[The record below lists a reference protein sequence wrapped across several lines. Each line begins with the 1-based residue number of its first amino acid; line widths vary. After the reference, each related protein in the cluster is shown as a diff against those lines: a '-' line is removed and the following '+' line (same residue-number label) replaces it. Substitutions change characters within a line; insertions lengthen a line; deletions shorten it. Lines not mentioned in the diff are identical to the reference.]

1 MCVCVPY
8 LCGKQVLFQSP
19 EDGTQMML
27 TPEMSM
33 ALQNQIGADIMMV
46 PPMRYL
52 HLGFP
57 FCDSACV
64 VAPAGLGRRGRQQ
77 DSQPRAVHGGMPPHT
92 SLDRPM
98 HCGPFAPA

>member
-1 MCVCVPY
+1 MCVCVCVPY

-46 PPMRYL
+46 PHAVL
-52 HLGFP
+52 ALGVSF
-57 FCDSACV
+57 
-64 VAPAGLGRRGRQQ
+64 L
-77 DSQPRAVHGGMPPHT
+77 
-92 SLDRPM
+92 
-98 HCGPFAPA
+98 